1 MRRSLSKHANIT
13 CRREIGFYEARSKKC
28 FWIFQKN
35 AFTVHI
41 LENKLN
47 VYITISNT
55 DEHLIS
61 PYDSATC

>member
-1 MRRSLSKHANIT
+1 MQTLLADVKSVSMRQ
-13 CRREIGFYEARSKKC
+13 EARNDSEFSK
-28 FWIFQKN
+28 KN